1 MAIGKEQ
8 QRLRRWFQRHAWHT
22 MNTPTNQGFYLASP
36 IENSAGLMERARDPK
51 TGEVREFARERCM
64 DIELDRFN
72 CSYVTFK
79 IFERKHWWKRDPSVP
94 ANSISGYNWIPSD
107 DFEDWPRQPTASYS
121 VPCEDALR
129 LAELIKAAQDDWLK
143 VRPSKNHL
151 TFMERIAKNCP
162 IRWIGRNS
170 SYEEIK
176 WVYSN
181 ERLRKERENKQYNEL
196 KA

>member
-1 MAIGKEQ
+1 M
-8 QRLRRWFQRHAWHT
+8 
-22 MNTPTNQGFYLASP
+22 
-36 IENSAGLMERARDPK
+36 
-51 TGEVREFARERCM
+51 
-64 DIELDRFN
+64 
-72 CSYVTFK
+72 
-79 IFERKHWWKRDPSVP
+79 
-94 ANSISGYNWIPSD
+94 
-107 DFEDWPRQPTASYS
+107 
-121 VPCEDALR
+121 R

-181 ERLRKERENKQYNEL
+181 ERLRKERENEQ
-196 KA
+196 